1 MRALLPGFAFAPQEN
16 GMVPAER
23 PQSAARLVAGKALLD
38 TALADGNVD
47 VAYVRALSDAY
58 DRYFRERLAEFEEDG
73 AVRPTFALVAVGGY
87 GRRELCP
94 ASDIDVLVV
103 YGGEAPGDAAEL
115 ARFLFFPLWDLGVD
129 LGHGVRAIS
138 ECLELARKD
147 QQVLASFL
155 DMRVVAG
162 EATVGEGLLDRL
174 RRDVFP
180 ACAADFARWLD
191 AANAVRK
198 RGYGDAGGML
208 EPDLKNGLGG
218 LRDAHQVRWLL
229 ALDPGR
235 DGDARVLARE
245 LAVLDGDAA
254 FVLTARMHLHRLC
267 GRKSDKLYFE
277 FQERLAEAMGFG
289 PRGDRAGVERF
300 LSQLLRRMADI
311 KALRGSAWPLL
322 AGAVGAVDLDAP
334 AVPLAGGVERAAEG
348 IRFSPGLSDA
358 AAMEAVFDLLGA
370 SAATGVPPSHE
381 TMRRLRCLA
390 VALGR
395 LADVSPRTGR
405 RLYEGLGAVMQADAT
420 GAAMDAV
427 MACGLLRAVLP
438 EFARVEDIVSFDI
451 YHVHPVG
458 RHSLEA
464 VRLLAALRAGEG
476 DARFRALLAG
486 LPRPELV
493 FWGTLLH
500 DVGKGLGGGH
510 AEKGAALAE
519 EMLSRLSA
527 PPEARQAVAALVRE
541 HLLLPETATGRD
553 LADPDVVARVASR
566 AATVELL
573 DMLALIAR
581 CDGLATGPQAWTAWK
596 ETLVLDLYAKV
607 RAAIERGRLFDRD
620 DARVMLAT
628 RERLREAAKDRL
640 DPEALERAI
649 LAMPPRYLVVESPE
663 AILAHLELLT
673 RLDAAA
679 AEERRLRPSPR
690 EGQGGLDVVAL
701 SHEALPGGEGFAV
714 TVAARRVRAL
724 FATVAG
730 VLALHDLSIHDA
742 DVFVLN
748 DGATILALR
757 TANPPDV
764 LYADEVFARVQ
775 RAIRYALTGKLFLAY
790 RLARKR
796 ASLLSAPAVS
806 GPRTPPA
813 IVLDNRASDLFT
825 VIEVTCDDRV
835 GLLYD
840 IARTLYELR
849 LETHLAKVM
858 TPAGR
863 VRDVFYVRGYDGRR
877 VEDPEQ
883 VREIKAALHHRL
895 AEDLCVLH

>member
-1 MRALLPGFAFAPQEN
+1 
-16 GMVPAER
+16 MVPADR
-23 PQSAARLVAGKALLD
+23 PQSAARLVEGKALLD

-47 VAYVRALSDAY
+47 VAYVRALSDVY
-58 DRYFRERLAEFEEDG
+58 DRYFRERLAEYEEG
-73 AVRPTFALVAVGGY
+73 ACARPTFALVAVGGY
-87 GRRELCP
+87 GRGELCP

-103 YGGEAPGDAAEL
+103 YGGEAPPDAPEL

-138 ECLELARKD
+138 ECLDLARTD
-147 QQVLASFL
+147 HQVLASFV
-155 DMRVVAG
+155 DMRLVAG
-162 EATVGEGLLDRL
+162 DPEVGEGLLARL

-180 ACAADFARWLD
+180 ARAADFARWLE
-191 AANAVRK
+191 AANEARK
-198 RGYGDAGGML
+198 ASYGDAGGML
-208 EPDLKNGLGG
+208 EPNLKNGLGG

-229 ALDPGR
+229 ALDPAR
-235 DGDARVLARE
+235 DGDVRILAPE
-245 LAVLDGDAA
+245 LAALEEDAA
-254 FVLTARMHLHRLC
+254 FVLAARMHLHRLC
-267 GRKSDKLYFE
+267 GRKNDKLYFE

-300 LSQLLRRMADI
+300 LARLLRRMADI
-311 KALRGSAWPLL
+311 KALRRSAWPLL
-322 AGAVGAVDLDAP
+322 AGAVGAVDLAAP
-334 AVPLAGGVERAAEG
+334 AMPLAGGVEKAAEG
-348 IRFSPGLSDA
+348 IRFAPGLSDA
-358 AAMEAVFDLLGA
+358 AAMDAVFDLLLA
-370 SAATGVPPSHE
+370 CAAAGLPPSHE
-381 TMRRLRCLA
+381 TMRRLRALSGE
-390 VALGR
+390 LGR
-395 LADVSPRTGR
+395 LAGVSPRTGR
-405 RLYEGLGAVMQADAT
+405 RLYEGLGAVMMADAT
-420 GAAMDAV
+420 GTAMEAV
-427 MACGLLRAVLP
+427 MASGLLRAALP
-438 EFARVEDIVSFDI
+438 EFSRVEDIVSFDI

-464 VRLLAALRAGEG
+464 VRLLAELRAGGG
-476 DARFRALLAG
+476 DARWRRLLAG
-486 LPRPELV
+486 LSRPEPV
-493 FWGTLLH
+493 FWGALLH

-519 EMLSRLSA
+519 DMLARLSA
-527 PPEARQAVAALVRE
+527 PPEARHAVAALVRE

-596 ETLVLDLYAKV
+596 ESLVLDLYAKV
-607 RAAIERGRLFDRD
+607 RQAIEQGRIFDRD
-620 DARVMLAT
+620 DAEVMLAT
-628 RERLREAAKDRL
+628 RDRLRDTARGRL

-663 AILAHLELLT
+663 AILAHLELLGQ
-673 RLDAAA
+673 LDAAE
-679 AEERRLRPSPR
+679 AEDRRMRPTPR
-690 EGQGGLDVVAL
+690 EGSGREVVAL
-701 SHEALPGGEGFAV
+701 SHEALPGGGGFRV

-730 VLALHDLSIHDA
+730 VLALHDLCIHDA
-742 DVFVLN
+742 DVFVLD
-748 DGATILALR
+748 DGVTILSLR

-764 LYADEVFARVQ
+764 LYADEVFARVA
-775 RAIRYALTGKLFLAY
+775 RAVRYALCGKLFLAY

-796 ASLLSAPAVS
+796 ASPLCTSAVS
-806 GPRTPPA
+806 GPRTPPE
-813 IVLDNRASDLFT
+813 VNVDNRISDLYT
-825 VIEVTCDDRV
+825 VVEVECDDRV

-863 VRDVFYVRGYDGRR
+863 VRDVFYVRGCDGRR

-895 AEDLCVLH
+895 ADDMCVMH